1 MEKVMLTFEN
11 GIKIE
16 ADVNGDCY
24 IVDEKPD
31 FPIGLT
37 TVLVDDG
44 EVEIEKENVT
54 ITESAPLDGRYW
66 FALVPASEFDIWR
79 AEIEDA
85 LCELSMGE

>member
-31 FPIGLT
+31 FPIGIT
-37 TVLVDDG
+37 NVLVDDG

-54 ITESAPLDGRYW
+54 IIESAPLDGRYW